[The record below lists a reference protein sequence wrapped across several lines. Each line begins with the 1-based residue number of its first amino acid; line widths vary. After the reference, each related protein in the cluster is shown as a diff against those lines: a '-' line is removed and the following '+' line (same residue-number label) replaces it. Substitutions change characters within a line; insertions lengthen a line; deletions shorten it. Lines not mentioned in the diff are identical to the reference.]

1 MLLVACASSGP
12 TASNT
17 GTAPEIQLAQ
27 ESTSFDTLAFCG
39 PIPLN
44 YVVHIT
50 NPLSVP
56 VTLKRM
62 ELRTQGTGAYR
73 LYSEAFGLNRTIPP
87 GGEATFRLSTW
98 GRSAAA
104 S

>member
-1 MLLVACASSGP
+1 MLR
-12 TASNT
+12 
-17 GTAPEIQLAQ
+17 
-27 ESTSFDTLAFCG
+27 
-39 PIPLN
+39 

-73 LYSEAFGLNRTIPP
+73 LNSEAFGLNRTIPP

-98 GRSAAA
+98 GRSRGGFMSEPVTLVGTALFETPQGPVARFFTEYLPQPA
-104 S
+104 